1 MFPSMDAN
9 DALAH
14 LLEVS
19 DEVHTVVVFESGE
32 PVASNLPDEEARE
45 ISAVADAMLAYA
57 GALRKGVE
65 VKQLEAV
72 TPEGDVYVTREGDRG
87 VVAIA
92 AAGSLAGLVQHDLR
106 TLLGSLTRPRR
117 RATANATA

>member
-19 DEVHTVVVFESGE
+19 DEIHTLVVFEHGE

-72 TPEGDVYVTREGDRG
+72 TPEGDVYVARQGDRG

-92 AAGSLAGLVQHDLR
+92 AAGSLAGLVRHDLR